1 MRRRKFL
8 LPVVMIFLTSIYG
21 CSLLEETY
29 SVSIVND
36 TLHEATVY
44 FDGGKPRVLNEAYFF
59 DNNWDLPIV
68 DRYNI
73 GEVKE
78 GDHTLEV
85 KCEDDVYKQTLY
97 VDKDIK
103 LMVSEL
109 SYDFPPSVYH

>member
-21 CSLLEETY
+21 CSLLEKTY

-36 TLHEATVY
+36 TLHEVTVY
-44 FDGGKPRVLNEAYFF
+44 FDGEKPRALNRAYYSGI
-59 DNNWDLPIV
+59 NWNSPMV
-68 DRYNI
+68 DRYI
-73 GEVKE
+73 RDVEE
-78 GDHTLEV
+78 GSHVLEV